1 MAGDVYIVSAARTPI
16 GRFGGSLS
24 RLDAVELG
32 AIAIRAALERGRVDP
47 SSVEFV
53 YMGHV
58 IRAGTGQDTAR
69 QAALRAGIPVAVD
82 AATVD
87 MVCSSGMAAVINAT
101 MMIRSGD
108 ADLVVAGGMESMS
121 RAPFIVPADA
131 RWGIKHL
138 IARRLE
144 LLDAMFHDGLY
155 DPVAGLGMGQEAD
168 MVARRHGYT
177 REMLDE
183 VAAESHARAA
193 RAQRAGLFSSE
204 IVPVDVEKNGRRIR
218 LDHDEGVRPDTT
230 PEKLARLPP
239 AFGPDG
245 LHTAGNS
252 SQLSDGAAA
261 LVLASERALD
271 EYGLRPL
278 ARLTGYAWAATETW
292 RFLEAPVYAVR
303 RLLERTGTRLEDY
316 DYIEV
321 NEAFAVS
328 LLLARDMLGA
338 PLDRVNPLGGAIALG
353 HPIGATGARIIV
365 TLINALRSLGGE
377 RGIATLCHGLGGATA
392 VALELA

>member
-252 SQLSDGAAA
+252 SQLSD
-261 LVLASERALD
+261 E
-271 EYGLRPL
+271 P
-278 ARLTGYAWAATETW
+278 
-292 RFLEAPVYAVR
+292 P
-303 RLLERTGTRLEDY
+303 
-316 DYIEV
+316 
-321 NEAFAVS
+321 
-328 LLLARDMLGA
+328 
-338 PLDRVNPLGGAIALG
+338 P
-353 HPIGATGARIIV
+353 
-365 TLINALRSLGGE
+365 
-377 RGIATLCHGLGGATA
+377 
-392 VALELA
+392 